1 MNQLNKDPL
10 LVNSNRYIID
20 WRWAAVTTK
29 KGVSELAP
37 DFIWHL
43 NRFFPFPCTV
53 INTSFPQEGNLTLFH
68 THTRINKH
76 IIFNTITNITNN
88 TITNIIITIITITII
103 AITIITITI
112 IAITIITITIIT
124 AAIIIMTIND
134 IIGEVT
140 TVKSVL

>member
-112 IAITIITITIIT
+112 IT